1 LFAVTLEETYLM
13 QLGVCY
19 YPEQWPRSIWAD
31 DAKRMAELGITHVR
45 IAEFAWSRMEPRAG
59 EFVWEWLDEA
69 IQTLA
74 GAGLKLVL
82 GTPTASP
89 PKWLVDAHPEVLPVR
104 ADGVRW
110 NFGSRRH
117 YDISS
122 EVYRREC
129 VRFVTAMAE
138 RYGSNPSIV
147 AWQTDNEL
155 GCHDTVPSY
164 SPAALKRFHAW
175 LQLRYA
181 SVTALN
187 ETWGN
192 VFWSMEYPS
201 FDAIG
206 LPNLTPTDANPIHLL
221 DFRRFMSDEVASFH
235 REQIEVLRQ
244 HAPDADLLH
253 NFMGFFTTFDHYRL
267 AEDNAIDVAAW
278 DSYPI
283 ARTES
288 IELPEEQKARYARTA
303 HPDVSAFDHD
313 RYRSIGRGRFWVM
326 EQQAGPVN
334 WASWNPVPAK
344 GMIRLWAYEAFAH
357 GAELVSYFRW
367 RQCPFAQEQMHSGL
381 NLPNNE
387 LSPGGLEVQQAAR
400 EIAASSALS
409 GLAAPARAATAI
421 VFDYETQWMFEIQRH
436 GKTFDYQMLVFDYY
450 EALRELGLDVDI
462 VSSKADLSPYRLVV
476 VPSIAVIDEM
486 LIEQIARSSA
496 QWVFGPRSGSK
507 TAAFAIPSGLPPGA
521 LQRVLPMQV
530 LEVETLRPT
539 LTPALSFGGQQ
550 GHATHWR
557 EHVRANGDTRVDAQ
571 FDDAWPAVL
580 SHGKVRYV
588 AAWLS
593 HELHRAVLEQ
603 AAKDAGIE
611 TQLLPDG
618 LRVRRRGDLTFA
630 FNFGALQV
638 QAPAPVNVTFVLGQ
652 RQLATGDVCAWKDAK
667 ID

>member
-1 LFAVTLEETYLM
+1 M

-19 YPEQWPRSIWAD
+19 YPEQWPRDMWAD
-31 DAKRMAELGITHVR
+31 DAKRMVELGITHVR

-59 EFVWEWLDEA
+59 EYEWQWLDEA
-69 IQTLA
+69 VETLA

-89 PKWLVDAHPEVLPVR
+89 PRWLIDAHPDVLPVR
-104 ADGVRW
+104 ADGTRW

-122 EVYRREC
+122 DTYRREC
-129 VRFVTAMAE
+129 LRIVDAMAG
-138 RYGSNPSIV
+138 RYGRHPSIV

-155 GCHDTVPSY
+155 GCHETVPSY
-164 SPAALKRFHAW
+164 SGAALERFQKW
-175 LQLRYA
+175 LKQRYETVA
-181 SVTALN
+181 RLN
-187 ETWGN
+187 DVWGN

-201 FDAIG
+201 FESIG

-235 REQIEVLRQ
+235 REQIDVLRR
-244 HAPDADLLH
+244 HAPNADLLH
-253 NFMGFFTTFDHYRL
+253 NFMGFFTTFDHYDFVK
-267 AEDNAIDVAAW
+267 DNAIDVASW

-288 IELPEEQKARYARTA
+288 IALPEEQKARFARTA

-313 RYRSIGRGRFWVM
+313 RYRAVGGGRFWVM

-334 WASWNPVPAK
+334 WAPWNPVPAK
-344 GMIRLWAYEAFAH
+344 GMVRLWAYEAFAH

-367 RQCPFAQEQMHSGL
+367 RQCPYAQEQMHSGL

-400 EIAASSALS
+400 EIANSSALS
-409 GLAAPARAATAI
+409 TLGAPARAATAI
-421 VFDYETQWMFEIQRH
+421 LFDYETQWMFEIQRH
-436 GKTFDYQMLVFDYY
+436 GKTFDYQTLVFDYY
-450 EALRELGLDVDI
+450 ESLRELGLDVDI
-462 VSSKADLSPYRLVV
+462 VSSRADLSGYRLVV
-476 VPSIAVIDEM
+476 VPSLAVIDDA
-486 LIEQIARSSA
+486 LVAQIERSDA

-507 TAAFAIPSGLPPGA
+507 TEAFAIPGNLPPGA

-530 LEVETLRPT
+530 LEVESLRPS
-539 LTPALSFGGQQ
+539 LTPALSVGGTD
-550 GHATHWR
+550 GTAIYWR
-557 EHVRANGDTRVDAQ
+557 EHVRANGATRIAAQ
-571 FDDAWPAVL
+571 FADEWPALL

-593 HELHRAVLEQ
+593 HALHRTVLQQ
-603 AAKDAGIE
+603 AAHDAGLD
-611 TQLLPDG
+611 TQLLADG
-618 LRVRRRGDLTFA
+618 LRVRRRGELTFA
-630 FNFGALQV
+630 FNFGAEQV
-638 QAPAPVNVTFVLGQ
+638 QAPAPANAVFVLGQ
-652 RQLATGDVCAWKDAK
+652 PGLNTGDVCAWKDA
-667 ID
+667 

>member
-1 LFAVTLEETYLM
+1 M

-19 YPEQWPRSIWAD
+19 YPEQWPRSMWAD

-69 IQTLA
+69 IETLA
-74 GAGLKLVL
+74 AAGLKLVL

-89 PKWLVDAHPEVLPVR
+89 PKWLIDAYPDVLPVR

-122 EVYRREC
+122 DIYRREC
-129 VRFVTAMAE
+129 VRFVTAMAQ
-138 RYGSNPSIV
+138 RYGRNPAIV

-164 SPAALKRFHAW
+164 SAAALKRFQAW
-175 LQLRYA
+175 LQHRYE
-181 SVTALN
+181 SVSALN
-187 ETWGN
+187 EAWGN
-192 VFWSMEYPS
+192 VFWSMEYSS
-201 FDAIG
+201 FDAIE

-235 REQIEVLRQ
+235 REQIEVLRP
-244 HAPDADLLH
+244 HAPHADLLH
-253 NFMGFFTTFDHYRL
+253 NFMGFFTTFDHYRF

-288 IELPEEQKARYARTA
+288 IALPEEQKARYARTA

-313 RYRSIGRGRFWVM
+313 RYRAIGGGRFWVM

-344 GMIRLWAYEAFAH
+344 SMVRLWAYEAFAH

-387 LSPGGLEVQQAAR
+387 LSPGGVEVQQAAR
-400 EIAASSALS
+400 EIAASKALS
-409 GLAAPARAATAI
+409 ELGAPTHAATAI

-436 GKTFDYQMLVFDYY
+436 GKTFDYQMLAFDYY

-462 VSSKADLSPYRLVV
+462 VSSKADLSSYRLVV
-476 VPSIAVIDEM
+476 VPSLAVIDET
-486 LIEQIARSSA
+486 LVSQIEKSSA

-507 TAAFAIPSGLPPGA
+507 TTAFAIPSDLPPGA

-530 LEVETLRPT
+530 LEVETLRST
-539 LTPALSFGGQQ
+539 LTPALSFGDQQ

-557 EHVRANGDTRVDAQ
+557 EHVRANDDTRVDAQ
-571 FDDAWPAVL
+571 FDDTWPAVL

-593 HELHRAVLEQ
+593 HGLHRAVLEH
-603 AAKDAGIE
+603 AAKEAGIA
-611 TQLLPDG
+611 TQLLAEG
-618 LRVRRRGDLTFA
+618 LRTRRRGNLTFA
-630 FNFGALQV
+630 FNFGAQQV
-638 QAPAPVNVTFVLGQ
+638 QAPAPVNAMFVLGQ
-652 RQLATGDVCAWKDAK
+652 RQLATGDVCAWSDASGS
-667 ID
+667 

>member
-1 LFAVTLEETYLM
+1 M

-19 YPEQWPRSIWAD
+19 YPEQWPRAMWAD
-31 DAKRMAELGITHVR
+31 DAQRMAALGITHVR

-59 EFVWEWLDEA
+59 QYVWGWLDEA
-69 IQTLA
+69 IDTLSA
-74 GAGLKLVL
+74 RGLKLIL

-89 PKWLVDAHPEVLPVR
+89 PKWLIDAYPDVLPVR
-104 ADGVRW
+104 ADGTRW

-122 EVYRREC
+122 ETYREACLRI
-129 VRFVTAMAE
+129 VTAMAE
-138 RYGSNPSIV
+138 RYGAHASIV

-155 GCHDTVPSY
+155 GCHETVPSY
-164 SPAALKRFHAW
+164 SPAARRRFQAW
-175 LQLRYA
+175 LQRRYET
-181 SVTALN
+181 VHGLN
-187 ETWGN
+187 EAWGN

-235 REQIEVLRQ
+235 REQIDVLRRL
-244 HAPDADLLH
+244 APHADLLH
-253 NFMGFFTTFDHYRL
+253 NFMGFFTTFDHYRF
-267 AEDNAIDVAAW
+267 AADNSIDVAAW

-288 IELPEEQKARYARTA
+288 IALPEEQKALYARTA

-313 RYRSIGRGRFWVM
+313 RYRAIGGGRFWVM

-334 WASWNPVPAK
+334 WAPWNPVPAK
-344 GMIRLWAYEAFAH
+344 GMVRLWAYEAFAH

-367 RQCPFAQEQMHSGL
+367 RQCPYAQEQMHSGL

-400 EIAASSALS
+400 EIAASEALS
-409 GLAAPARAATAI
+409 GLDAPARAATAL

-436 GKTFDYQMLVFDYY
+436 GKTFDYQTLAFDYY

-462 VSSKADLSPYRLVV
+462 VSSRADLSQYGLVV
-476 VPSIAVIDEM
+476 VPGIAVIDDA
-486 LIEQIARSSA
+486 LIGQIERSSA

-507 TAAFAIPSGLPPGA
+507 TADFAIPSNLAPGA
-521 LQRVLPMQV
+521 LQRVLPIQV
-530 LEVETLRPT
+530 LEVESLRPT
-539 LTPALSFGGQQ
+539 LSPATSIGGTR
-550 GHATHWR
+550 GVAVHWR
-557 EHVRANGDTRVDAQ
+557 EHVRANGETRVEAH

-580 SHGKVRYV
+580 AHGRVRYV
-588 AAWLS
+588 AGWLS
-593 HELHRAVLEQ
+593 HALHRAVLEQ
-603 AAKDAGIE
+603 AAKDAGIRVHVLAE
-611 TQLLPDG
+611 G
-618 LRVRRRGDLTFA
+618 LRIRRRGNLTFA
-630 FNFGALQV
+630 FNFGAAQV
-638 QAPAPVNVTFVLGQ
+638 EAPAPVDATFVLGQ
-652 RQLATGDVCAWKDAK
+652 PQLGTGDVCAWQT
-667 ID
+667 

>member
-1 LFAVTLEETYLM
+1 M

-19 YPEQWPRSIWAD
+19 YPEQWPRSMWAD
-31 DAKRMAELGITHVR
+31 DAKRMVELGITHVR

-59 EFVWEWLDEA
+59 EFAWGWLDEA
-69 IQTLA
+69 VETLA
-74 GAGLKLVL
+74 AAGLKLVL

-89 PKWLVDAHPEVLPVR
+89 PKWLIDAHPDVLPVR

-122 EVYRREC
+122 EIYRREC
-129 VRFVTAMAE
+129 VRIVAAMAA
-138 RYGSNPSIV
+138 RYGRHPSIV

-155 GCHDTVPSY
+155 GCHETVPSY
-164 SPAALKRFHAW
+164 SSAAQTRFQTW
-175 LQLRYA
+175 LEHRYD
-181 SVTALN
+181 SVDALN
-187 ETWGN
+187 DAWGN

-201 FDAIG
+201 FEAIG

-235 REQIEVLRQ
+235 REQIDVLRE
-244 HAPDADLLH
+244 HAPEADLLH
-253 NFMGFFTTFDHYRL
+253 NFMGFFTTFDHYRF
-267 AEDNAIDVAAW
+267 AEDNALDVAAW

-288 IELPEEQKARYARTA
+288 IALPEAQKARYARTA

-313 RYRSIGRGRFWVM
+313 RYRAIGAGRFWVM

-334 WASWNPVPAK
+334 WAPWNPVPAK
-344 GMIRLWAYEAFAH
+344 GMVRLWAYEAFAH

-367 RQCPFAQEQMHSGL
+367 RQCPYAQEQMHSGL

-387 LSPGGLEVQQAAR
+387 LSPGGLEVQQVAR
-400 EIAASSALS
+400 EIASSAALS
-409 GLAAPARAATAI
+409 GLGVPTRVATAI

-436 GKTFDYQMLVFDYY
+436 GKTFDYQTLAFDYY

-476 VPSIAVIDEM
+476 VPSIAVIDDT
-486 LIEQIARSSA
+486 LVDQIERSSA

-507 TAAFAIPSGLPPGA
+507 TTTFAIPSSLPPGA

-539 LTPALSFGGQQ
+539 LTPALSIGDTQ
-550 GHATHWR
+550 GVALHWR
-557 EHVRANGDTRVDAQ
+557 EHVRANDGTTVDAQ
-571 FDDAWPAVL
+571 FDDTWPAIL
-580 SHGKVRYV
+580 THGRVRYV
-588 AAWLS
+588 AGWLS
-593 HELHRAVLEQ
+593 HALHREVLQQ
-603 AAKDAGIE
+603 AAKQAGIE
-611 TQLLPDG
+611 TQWLAEG
-618 LRVRRRGDLTFA
+618 LRIRRRGDLTFA
-630 FNFGALQV
+630 FNFGPEQV
-638 QAPAPVNVTFVLGQ
+638 QAPAPVNATYVLGHS
-652 RQLATGDVCAWKDAK
+652 QLKTGDVCAWKNA
-667 ID
+667 

>member
-1 LFAVTLEETYLM
+1 M

-19 YPEQWPRSIWAD
+19 YPEQWPRSMWAD

-69 IQTLA
+69 IETLA
-74 GAGLKLVL
+74 AAGLKLVL

-89 PKWLVDAHPEVLPVR
+89 PKWLIDAHPEVLPVR

-122 EVYRREC
+122 EIYRREC
-129 VRFVTAMAE
+129 VRFVTAMVE
-138 RYGSNPSIV
+138 RYGRHPSII

-164 SPAALKRFHAW
+164 SPAALNRFQAW
-175 LQLRYA
+175 LQLRYE
-181 SVTALN
+181 SVSALN
-187 ETWGN
+187 EAWGN

-244 HAPDADLLH
+244 HAPHADLLH
-253 NFMGFFTTFDHYRL
+253 NFMGFFTTFDHYRF
-267 AEDNAIDVAAW
+267 AGDNAIDVAAW

-288 IELPEEQKARYARTA
+288 IALPEEQKARYARTA

-313 RYRSIGRGRFWVM
+313 RYRAIGRGRFWVM

-344 GMIRLWAYEAFAH
+344 GMVRLWAYEAFAH

-387 LSPGGLEVQQAAR
+387 LSPGGLEVQLAAR
-400 EIAASSALS
+400 EISESSALS
-409 GLAAPARAATAI
+409 GLGAPTRAATAI

-462 VSSKADLSPYRLVV
+462 VSSKADLSQYRLVV
-476 VPSIAVIDEM
+476 VPSIAVIDDTLVGQVEK
-486 LIEQIARSSA
+486 SSA

-507 TAAFAIPSGLPPGA
+507 TTAFAIPSSLPPGA
-521 LQRVLPMQV
+521 LQQVLPMQV

-539 LTPALSFGGQQ
+539 LTPALSFGDIEGV
-550 GHATHWR
+550 AIHWR

-580 SHGKVRYV
+580 SRGNVLYV

-593 HELHRAVLEQ
+593 HGLHRAVLEQ
-603 AAKDAGIE
+603 AAKEAGIE
-611 TQLLPDG
+611 TQLLADG
-618 LRVRRRGDLTFA
+618 LRIRRRGDLTFA
-630 FNFGALQV
+630 FNFGEQQV
-638 QAPAPVNVTFVLGQ
+638 EAPAPGNATFVLGQ
-652 RQLATGDVCAWKDAK
+652 RQLATGDVCAWRDA
-667 ID
+667 

>member
-1 LFAVTLEETYLM
+1 M

-19 YPEQWPRSIWAD
+19 YPEQWPRSMWTD

-69 IQTLA
+69 IETLA
-74 GAGLKLVL
+74 AAGLKLVL

-89 PKWLVDAHPEVLPVR
+89 PKWLIDAYPDVLPVR

-122 EVYRREC
+122 DIYRHEC

-138 RYGSNPSIV
+138 RYGRNPAIV

-164 SPAALKRFHAW
+164 SPAALKRFQEW
-175 LQLRYA
+175 LRHRYE
-181 SVTALN
+181 SVSALN

-192 VFWSMEYPS
+192 VFWSMEYSS
-201 FDAIG
+201 FDAIE

-244 HAPDADLLH
+244 HAPSADLLH
-253 NFMGFFTTFDHYRL
+253 NFMGFFTTFDHYRF

-288 IELPEEQKARYARTA
+288 IALPEEQKARYARTA

-313 RYRSIGRGRFWVM
+313 RYRGVGGGRFWVM

-344 GMIRLWAYEAFAH
+344 GMVRLWAYEAFAH

-387 LSPGGLEVQQAAR
+387 LSPGGVEVQQAAR
-400 EIAASSALS
+400 EIAASTALS
-409 GLAAPARAATAI
+409 ELGAPTRAATAI

-436 GKTFDYQMLVFDYY
+436 GKTFDYQMLAFDYY

-462 VSSKADLSPYRLVV
+462 VSSKADLSSYRLVV
-476 VPSIAVIDEM
+476 VPSIAVIDET
-486 LIEQIARSSA
+486 LVGQIEKSSA

-507 TAAFAIPSGLPPGA
+507 TTAFAIPSDLPPGA
-521 LQRVLPMQV
+521 LQQVLPMQV

-539 LTPALSFGGQQ
+539 LTPAISFGGTQ
-550 GHATHWR
+550 GVATHWR
-557 EHVRANGDTRVDAQ
+557 EHVRANGDTRVDAH
-571 FDDAWPAVL
+571 FDDTWPAVL

-593 HELHRAVLEQ
+593 HGLHRAVLEQ
-603 AAKDAGIE
+603 AAKEAGIA
-611 TQLLPDG
+611 TQLLAEG
-618 LRVRRRGDLTFA
+618 LRIRRRGNLTFA
-630 FNFGALQV
+630 FNFGAQQV
-638 QAPAPVNVTFVLGQ
+638 QAPAPVNATFVLGQ
-652 RQLATGDVCAWKDAK
+652 RQLATGDVCAWRDAYGS
-667 ID
+667 

>member
-1 LFAVTLEETYLM
+1 M
-13 QLGVCY
+13 QLSVCY
-19 YPEQWPRSIWAD
+19 YPEQWPRSMWAD

-69 IQTLA
+69 IETLA
-74 GAGLKLVL
+74 AAGLKLVL

-89 PKWLVDAHPEVLPVR
+89 PKWLIDAYPDVLPVR

-122 EVYRREC
+122 DIYRREC
-129 VRFVTAMAE
+129 VRFVTAMAQ
-138 RYGSNPSIV
+138 RYGRNPAIV

-164 SPAALKRFHAW
+164 SPAALKRFQAW
-175 LQLRYA
+175 LQHRYE
-181 SVTALN
+181 SVSALN
-187 ETWGN
+187 EAWGN
-192 VFWSMEYPS
+192 VFWSMEYSS
-201 FDAIG
+201 FDAIE

-235 REQIEVLRQ
+235 REQIEVLRP
-244 HAPDADLLH
+244 HAPHADLLH
-253 NFMGFFTTFDHYRL
+253 NFMGFFTTFDHYRF

-288 IELPEEQKARYARTA
+288 IALPEEQKARYARTA

-313 RYRSIGRGRFWVM
+313 RYRAIGGGRFWVM

-344 GMIRLWAYEAFAH
+344 SMVRLWAYEAFAH

-387 LSPGGLEVQQAAR
+387 LSPGGVEVQQAAR
-400 EIAASSALS
+400 EIAASKALS
-409 GLAAPARAATAI
+409 ELGAPTHAATAI

-436 GKTFDYQMLVFDYY
+436 GKTFDYQMLAFDYY

-462 VSSKADLSPYRLVV
+462 VSSKADLSSYRLVV
-476 VPSIAVIDEM
+476 VPSLAVIDET
-486 LIEQIARSSA
+486 LVSQIEKSSA

-507 TAAFAIPSGLPPGA
+507 TTAFAIPSDLPPGA

-539 LTPALSFGGQQ
+539 LTPALSFGDQQ

-557 EHVRANGDTRVDAQ
+557 EHVRANDDTRVDAQ
-571 FDDAWPAVL
+571 FDDTWPAVL

-593 HELHRAVLEQ
+593 HGLHRAVLEH
-603 AAKDAGIE
+603 AAKEAGIA
-611 TQLLPDG
+611 TQLLAEG
-618 LRVRRRGDLTFA
+618 LRTRRRGNLTFA
-630 FNFGALQV
+630 FNFGAQQV
-638 QAPAPVNVTFVLGQ
+638 QAPAPVNAMFVLGQ
-652 RQLATGDVCAWKDAK
+652 RQLATGDVCAWSDASGS
-667 ID
+667 

>member
-1 LFAVTLEETYLM
+1 M

-19 YPEQWPRSIWAD
+19 YPEQWPRSMWAD

-69 IQTLA
+69 IETLA
-74 GAGLKLVL
+74 AAGLKLVL

-89 PKWLVDAHPEVLPVR
+89 PKWLIDAHPEVLPVR

-122 EVYRREC
+122 ETYRREC

-138 RYGSNPSIV
+138 RYGRHPSII

-164 SPAALKRFHAW
+164 SPAALNRFQAW
-175 LQLRYA
+175 LQLRYE
-181 SVTALN
+181 SVSALN
-187 ETWGN
+187 EAWGN

-244 HAPDADLLH
+244 HAPHADLLH
-253 NFMGFFTTFDHYRL
+253 NFMGFFTTFDHYRF
-267 AEDNAIDVAAW
+267 AGDNAIDVAAW

-288 IELPEEQKARYARTA
+288 IALPDEQKARYARTA

-313 RYRSIGRGRFWVM
+313 RYRAIGRGRFWVM

-344 GMIRLWAYEAFAH
+344 GMVRLWAYEAFAH

-387 LSPGGLEVQQAAR
+387 LSPGGLEVQLAAR
-400 EIAASSALS
+400 EISESSALS
-409 GLAAPARAATAI
+409 GLGAPTRAATAI

-436 GKTFDYQMLVFDYY
+436 GKTFDYQMLVFEYY

-462 VSSKADLSPYRLVV
+462 VSSKADLSQYRLVV
-476 VPSIAVIDEM
+476 VPSIAVIDDTLVGQVEK
-486 LIEQIARSSA
+486 SSA

-507 TAAFAIPSGLPPGA
+507 TTAFAIPSSLPPGA
-521 LQRVLPMQV
+521 LQQVLPMQV

-539 LTPALSFGGQQ
+539 LTPALSFGDIEGV
-550 GHATHWR
+550 AIHWR

-580 SHGKVRYV
+580 IRGNVLYV

-593 HELHRAVLEQ
+593 HGLHRAVLEQ
-603 AAKDAGIE
+603 AAKEAGIE
-611 TQLLPDG
+611 TQLLADG
-618 LRVRRRGDLTFA
+618 LRIRRRGDLTFA
-630 FNFGALQV
+630 FNFGEQQV
-638 QAPAPVNVTFVLGQ
+638 EAPAPGNATFVLGQ
-652 RQLATGDVCAWKDAK
+652 RQLATGDVCAWRDA
-667 ID
+667 